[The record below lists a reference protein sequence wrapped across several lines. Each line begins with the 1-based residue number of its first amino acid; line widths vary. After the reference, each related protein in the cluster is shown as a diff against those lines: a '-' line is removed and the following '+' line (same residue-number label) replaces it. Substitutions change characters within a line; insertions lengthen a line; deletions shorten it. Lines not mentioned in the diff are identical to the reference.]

1 MKTEQQERRE
11 DMYEKYLSLFYKEL
25 PLGECFDL
33 VERKVII
40 GGRRGVLF
48 FVDGLTESENMQR
61 VMDYLLKVKPEDMG
75 EIRRSSQFIASHM
88 PFLDTTL
95 IEPKKDG
102 GGKKPDREPKNWT
115 EEEIYSCCQQAMVRL
130 YSGLVPLV
138 VEGLDQ
144 IIILDARA
152 YPSRSVE
159 EPEKE
164 KTLRGAKDG
173 FTEGF
178 MQNIALIRRRIRD
191 NNLIFKN
198 FSIGELSKSDVAIA
212 YVKGRADE
220 KLVKKLEDL
229 LKNLEKRKDIDALTV
244 GDQSLLEKIM
254 AECKIGGRFN
264 PFPKVRYS
272 QRPDIISGHIT
283 EGKIAVIVDN
293 SPTVMLL
300 PVGIFDFLQDVDDY
314 YFPQLTGNY
323 FRLLRIMNFVV
334 ILFLTPVYLLIIEY
348 EELTPE
354 VLAFFI
360 PEENF
365 AIPIFWQFILLEFAV
380 DGLKL
385 ASLNTPES
393 LGMSLSVIGAL
404 ILGEFSIESGWFI
417 PQTILCMAVVALASF
432 TQPSIELS
440 YAVKFTR
447 ILMLTGAFLLGIPG
461 MIGGVAISFIIMATT
476 RTLSGDSYLYPLA
489 PFKWA
494 ALKRLIFR
502 TKV

>member
-1 MKTEQQERRE
+1 MKYQE
-11 DMYEKYLSLFYKEL
+11 YLALLRGQL

-33 VERKVII
+33 LERKVMI
-40 GGRRGVLF
+40 GGREGMMYA
-48 FVDGLTESENMQR
+48 VDGLTDSDNCQR
-61 VMDYLLKVKPEDMG
+61 VIDYLMRVTPETMEGITDS
-75 EIRRSSQFIASHM
+75 ETFIAICL
-88 PFLDTTL
+88 PFMDASLVA
-95 IEPKKDG
+95 PKQ
-102 GGKKPDREPKNWT
+102 KKT
-115 EEEIYSCCQQAMVRL
+115 EGNGQNGLSAAEDCCNQAVARL
-130 YSGLVPLV
+130 YAGLVPLI

-144 IIILDARA
+144 IIVLDMRD
-152 YPSRSVE
+152 YPARSVE

-178 MQNIALIRRRIRD
+178 MQNIGLIRRRIRD
-191 NNLIFKN
+191 NQLIFKN
-198 FSIGELSKSDVAIA
+198 FTIGSVSKSDVAIA
-212 YVKGRADE
+212 YMKGKAD
-220 KLVKKLEDL
+220 KGLVQKVTALLQELEQDET
-229 LKNLEKRKDIDALTV
+229 LETLTV
-244 GDQSLLEKIM
+244 GDQSLLERIQE
-254 AECKIGGRFN
+254 ACKCGGRLN

-272 QRPDIISGHIT
+272 QRPDIISAHIT
-283 EGKIAVIVDN
+283 EGKIALIVDN
-293 SPTVMLL
+293 SPTVMLI

-323 FRLLRIMNFVV
+323 FRLLRILNFIV
-334 ILFLTPVYLLIIEY
+334 ILFLTPIYLLIIQY

-354 VLAFFI
+354 TLRFFI
-360 PEENF
+360 PDENF
-365 AIPIFWQFILLEFAV
+365 AIPIFWQFILLEIAI

-404 ILGEFSIESGWFI
+404 ILGEFSIDSGWFI

-447 ILMLTGAFLLGIPG
+447 LLMLIGAWTLGIVG
-461 MIGGVAISFIIMATT
+461 IVGAAILSIVVMATT
-476 RTLSGDSYLYPLA
+476 RTMSGDAYLYPLA

-494 ALKRLIFR
+494 ALKKLLFR
-502 TKV
+502 TSR